1 LPPGP
6 GLEHIK
12 KKYEVMQDR
21 NSRLG
26 ENVNLNTRYTELIII
41 NEHRHEEEREHEILA
56 MGQRHTE
63 ILSKRASSTITMDS
77 LFEPDEEGL
86 TPQTV
91 VLQGAAGIG
100 KTMTAR
106 KIMLDWAAEELYK
119 DKFDYAFYVNCR
131 EATFL
136 EVKESVVDIIFK
148 NCPNQNAPIREI
160 LVKPEKLLF
169 IIDGFDELRFF
180 FHQPKGN
187 LCSDPQEEK
196 PMEILLSS
204 LFRKTVLPESY
215 LLITTRPTALDK
227 LRQFLEGCSRYAEIL
242 GFSEAKREE
251 YFHKFFKDPRQ
262 AEKAFNIVKENE
274 MLFAMCFVPIVC
286 WIVCTVM
293 KQQMEKDKDPV
304 QTSKSITAV
313 YMLYLSWLLKPLSST
328 SKQRMKTTLRGLCA
342 LAADGIL
349 NQKIL
354 FGEEEIKKYGLD
366 QVDTL
371 PLFLNENLFQ
381 KDIDCECVYS
391 FLHLSLQE
399 LFAALFYVLEEN
411 GPARADSLT
420 PNKNVK
426 SLLENYTSTR
436 NYLMLTVRFLFGFLN
451 EESTKGLE
459 KNIDCKISAKIKPDL
474 LEWIKRQ
481 ESSGLVHHSDRA
493 IYLLEWFHCLYEIQ
507 EEEFVKSALDHF
519 TELNISYYNFTKMD
533 LIILSF
539 CIKNC
544 QWLEKL
550 YLSGCKFEFEDQ
562 KEVETRLTIKKL
574 GLCSPIYQLCQALKD
589 PGCKVKILTMCWCEF
604 TDACCGDL
612 ASVLSTSKTLMHLKL
627 SNNKLGDSGVRLL
640 CEGLKHPKCMLQKLT
655 LSVRDL
661 TSACCGDLSSVLST
675 NHTLTDLYLQGIKL
689 GDSGMRLLCAGL
701 KHPNCQL
708 QKLTALIGLVCN
720 SGCDLTNSCCEDLSH
735 ALCTNQTLKYLYL
748 EGNELGDSGV
758 RRLCEGLAHPKCKL
772 HSLGLLSCDLT
783 AACCGDLC
791 SLLTT
796 NQTLKELDL
805 GRNKLGDPEVR
816 LLCEGLK
823 HPNCKL
829 QSLGCSSFPSSFV
842 LLLPSWAQFLFWEKT
857 EAK

>member
-1 LPPGP
+1 EKWADRRSLGE
-6 GLEHIK
+6 GWQGHNDYMWKYREHIK

-562 KEVETRLTIKKL
+562 KEVGGVPWERTPNPPHTR
-574 GLCSPIYQLCQALKD
+574 AHLKRASVS
-589 PGCKVKILTMCWCEF
+589 CRMCWCEF

-708 QKLTALIGLVCN
+708 QKLTL
-720 SGCDLTNSCCEDLSH
+720 SQCDLTNSCCEDLSH

-829 QSLGCSSFPSSFV
+829 QSLG
-842 LLLPSWAQFLFWEKT
+842 
-857 EAK
+857 